1 VLSCRAAQAESRLSF
16 AGLGDLLAPVDPET
30 FAGLPGPQR
39 RALEVALLRAEAEGA
54 APDPRTIGTAV
65 LSLLTALGADAPVLL
80 ALDDLQWLDRPTA
93 RAVGFSLRRLEDRP
107 VAVLA
112 TLRLGER
119 GGPVALLSDVTADHV
134 RRIRLGPLSL
144 GALYEVVKQ
153 QLGQALTRPLL
164 GGIEQASRGNPFYAL
179 EIARGLE
186 GRGAPVPGEALPIPQ
201 DMREL
206 VARRLRRLPQGA
218 RDELLK
224 VSALAQ
230 PTVALADASELE
242 PAVEA
247 EIVRIDEDGGVEF
260 YHPLFARAAGL
271 ARASP
276 APAPRA
282 GGTPDRCGR
291 ARAAPG
297 AGDGRPG

>member
-1 VLSCRAAQAESRLSF
+1 M
-16 AGLGDLLAPVDPET
+16 
-30 FAGLPGPQR
+30 
-39 RALEVALLRAEAEGA
+39 
-54 APDPRTIGTAV
+54 
-65 LSLLTALGADAPVLL
+65 
-80 ALDDLQWLDRPTA
+80 
-93 RAVGFSLRRLEDRP
+93 
-107 VAVLA
+107 AVLA

-206 VARRLRRLPQGA
+206 VARRL
-218 RDELLK
+218 
-224 VSALAQ
+224 
-230 PTVALADASELE
+230 
-242 PAVEA
+242 AVCP
-247 EIVRIDEDGGVEF
+247 R
-260 YHPLFARAAGL
+260 
-271 ARASP
+271 
-276 APAPRA
+276 APAMSSSR
-282 GGTPDRCGR
+282 
-291 ARAAPG
+291 
-297 AGDGRPG
+297 